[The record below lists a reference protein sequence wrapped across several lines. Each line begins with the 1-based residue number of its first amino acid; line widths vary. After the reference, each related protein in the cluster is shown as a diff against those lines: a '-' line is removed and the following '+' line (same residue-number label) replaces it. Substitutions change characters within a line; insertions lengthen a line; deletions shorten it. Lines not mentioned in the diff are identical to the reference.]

1 MLKKRI
7 LATLL
12 GAAMLLTLAAC
23 GSKPAGNSSAPNAS
37 GAGTNAPAAAFGGT
51 LNVGISDALG
61 SFQQGANQGD
71 CWTGIYLVF
80 DALFYH
86 DTETKEVYSYILD
99 DWYYEDDLTFVM
111 KLKDGVYFSNGQ
123 KATSE
128 DVLYSLTNYAQRRA
142 MTASMFSGVD
152 AENSY
157 CPDELTTVVKFRE
170 PWGPGIFSV
179 DSPLF
184 CKSWCEEVGWDS
196 QDWLNCPV
204 GSGPYKVTG
213 YVTDS
218 KATLA
223 LRDDFWGDETMYNP
237 DIKEITLN
245 YYPEIATMFIDL
257 QTGAIDLALNIAE
270 ADYARGMNGIDG
282 ITVERISTNE
292 TEFLCMDTKNQYLKD
307 ENVRLAIAYGVDWSV
322 VADAGFGSLQAPAT
336 SILSSESPYYK
347 DCGGYP
353 YDLDKAKDYLAASGY
368 SGEELTFKF
377 VAMADADQQNM
388 AEAFQFY
395 MNQLGMTVNIE
406 YLDFASA
413 LGTWMEEGGTDFN
426 FQESATGSL
435 SGEPYISLNAL
446 MTAYGNFAI
455 CTVDDDQFN
464 QLAERA
470 MKTIDRDER
479 AAAFAEL
486 QTYAHDHAWV
496 IPMLEGYY
504 ALGYDNTVISAV
516 DFGSAI
522 GANLRHVTLAGQ

>member
-1 MLKKRI
+1 
-7 LATLL
+7 
-12 GAAMLLTLAAC
+12 
-23 GSKPAGNSSAPNAS
+23 
-37 GAGTNAPAAAFGGT
+37 
-51 LNVGISDALG
+51 
-61 SFQQGANQGD
+61 
-71 CWTGIYLVF
+71 
-80 DALFYH
+80 
-86 DTETKEVYSYILD
+86 
-99 DWYYEDDLTFVM
+99 
-111 KLKDGVYFSNGQ
+111 
-123 KATSE
+123 
-128 DVLYSLTNYAQRRA
+128 
-142 MTASMFSGVD
+142 
-152 AENSY
+152 
-157 CPDELTTVVKFRE
+157 
-170 PWGPGIFSV
+170 
-179 DSPLF
+179 
-184 CKSWCEEVGWDS
+184 
-196 QDWLNCPV
+196 
-204 GSGPYKVTG
+204 
-213 YVTDS
+213 
-218 KATLA
+218 
-223 LRDDFWGDETMYNP
+223 
-237 DIKEITLN
+237 
-245 YYPEIATMFIDL
+245 
-257 QTGAIDLALNIAE
+257 
-270 ADYARGMNGIDG
+270 MNGIDG

-522 GANLRHVTLAGQ
+522 GANLRHVTLSGQ